1 MTAPMNFLAGGKDVR
16 IFRKPKT
23 DSWGDA
29 KPSYSGITLENIGVA
44 PRTTSTQEGEGFRG
58 RIQSGYALYVDHDQ
72 AALIEP
78 NDEFEIVMP
87 NGDKAYY
94 ILDGSEWGANW
105 DNPLSFWHPGDEVNL
120 KYLRTERA

>member
-1 MTAPMNFLAGGKDVR
+1 MNPFLSGGKDVR

-29 KPSYSGITLENIGVA
+29 KAAYSGITLENIAVA

-58 RIQSGYALYVDHDQ
+58 RIQSGYTLYVEHDQ
-72 AALIEP
+72 AAVIEP

-87 NGDKAYY
+87 NGDLAYY
-94 ILDGSEWGANW
+94 ILDGSEWGGNW
-105 DNPLSFWHPGDEVNL
+105 DNPLSSWRPGDEINL